1 MTGNGYDAWR
11 RRSPFYNET
20 HEALSASVRA
30 FIAREATPHVEDW
43 EEAGIVPR
51 AFHEKAGAAG
61 LLGLGFP
68 DHLGGTGEGIDAF
81 HKLVLVDETARCGS
95 GGVQSGLFT
104 HAVAMPLL
112 IEHGDGDL
120 AASVAPRILAGLDIL
135 AIAITEPSGGSDV
148 AALRTSARREG
159 DAFIVNGSK
168 TFISNGMR
176 ADWFVT
182 AVRTGG
188 PGMGGIS
195 MLLIPGDSE
204 GFSRTPLRKMGWHAG
219 DTATLHFDDVRVPVR
234 NLLGAENK
242 GFKPILRN
250 FNWERIQAAQQCTAF
265 ARIAHE
271 EAVDWANQRETFGQ
285 RLGAHP
291 VIRSKLADMKRR
303 IDTTQA
309 AIDLNAWQFDRGLDA
324 AADIALLKVQASR
337 MFERVLR
344 EAAQVLGG
352 ASFIRGT
359 LTERIYREVRV
370 VAIGGG
376 SEEILL
382 DLAGRQLGY
391 GAS

>member
-1 MTGNGYDAWR
+1 MTGNNYDDWR
-11 RRSPFYNET
+11 RRSPFYGET
-20 HEALSASVRA
+20 HEALSSSVRA
-30 FIAREATPHVEDW
+30 FIAREATPHVEAW

-68 DHLGGTGEGIDAF
+68 EQLGGTAEGIDSF

-112 IEHGDGDL
+112 IEHGDPDL

-148 AALRTSARREG
+148 AALKTGVRREG
-159 DAFIVNGSK
+159 DTFIVNGSK

-195 MLLIPGDSE
+195 MLLIPGDSP
-204 GFSRTPLRKMGWHAG
+204 GLTRTSLKKMGWHAG
-219 DTATLHFDDVRVPVR
+219 DTATLHFDDVRVPVHH
-234 NLLGAENK
+234 LLGQENK

-285 RLGAHP
+285 KLGSHP

-309 AIDLNAWQFDRGLDA
+309 SVDLNTWQFDQGLDSA
-324 AADIALLKVQASR
+324 SDIALLKVQATR
-337 MFERVLR
+337 MFEQVLR

>member
-1 MTGNGYDAWR
+1 MNGNGYDAWR
-11 RRSPFYNET
+11 RRSPFYDET

-43 EEAGIVPR
+43 EETGIVPR

-61 LLGLGFP
+61 LLGLGFS

-148 AALRTSARREG
+148 AALRTSARRDG
-159 DAFIVNGSK
+159 DSFIVNGSK

-188 PGMGGIS
+188 SGMGGIS

-204 GFSRTPLRKMGWHAG
+204 GLSRTPLRKMGWHAG
-219 DTATLHFDDVRVPVR
+219 DTATLHFDDVRVPMR
-234 NLLGAENK
+234 NLLGTENK

-324 AADIALLKVQASR
+324 AADIALLKVQATR

>member
-1 MTGNGYDAWR
+1 MISNGYDAWR
-11 RRSPFYNET
+11 RRSPFYDET
-20 HEALSASVRA
+20 HEALSASGRS
-30 FIAREATPHVEDW
+30 FIMREATPYVEDW
-43 EEAGIVPR
+43 EAAGIVPR

-68 DHLGGTGEGIDAF
+68 DHLGGTGEEIDAF

-112 IEHGDGDL
+112 IEHGDGEL
-120 AASVAPRILAGLDIL
+120 AASVAPRILGGQDIL

-148 AALRTSARREG
+148 AALRTSARRDG
-159 DAFIVNGSK
+159 DVFIVDGSK

-188 PGMGGIS
+188 RGMGGIS

-204 GFSRTPLRKMGWHAG
+204 GLSRTPLRKMGWHAG
-219 DTATLHFDDVRVPVR
+219 DTAILHFDDVRVPVR

-242 GFKPILRN
+242 GFKLILRN

-271 EAVDWANQRETFGQ
+271 EAVDWANERETFGQ
-285 RLGAHP
+285 RLGTHP

-309 AIDLNAWQFDRGLDA
+309 AIDLNAWQFDRGMDA
-324 AADIALLKVQASR
+324 AADIALLKVQATR

-352 ASFIRGT
+352 ASFIQGT

-391 GAS
+391 GTS